1 MNNENYEKDIDQ
13 QLKCMSVTEEEK
25 QEDNEEEKLKKE
37 QDSLSFKEQI
47 EKKRKFL
54 KSRN

>member
-37 QDSLSFKEQI
+37 
-47 EKKRKFL
+47 L
-54 KSRN
+54 KSLDFN